1 MSAETE
7 LSRGDAGP
15 GDAAIEI
22 IGVSYRFGEHLAV
35 NSVDLSVKEGECFGL
50 LGPYGAGKPVK
61 GLRHSLLA
69 RKAGFRSP
77 GQRPSSPT
85 RPPSWTYCVC
95 RVRDVL
101 LTDDQIISSR
111 ESRRVRC

>member
-1 MSAETE
+1 MTN
-7 LSRGDAGP
+7 
-15 GDAAIEI
+15 AIEAR
-22 IGVSYRFGEHLAV
+22 GLVKRFAKTTALAG
-35 NSVDLSVKEGECFGL
+35 VDLVARPGTV
-50 LGPYGAGKPVK
+50 LGPNGAGKPVK

-95 RVRDVL
+95 QVRDVL

-111 ESRRVRC
+111 EFRRVRC